1 MGGQE
6 NVTLYDPDSKDDIAK
21 GLITQGLILVEL
33 RKEKRFAKLI
43 SEYAKAQEKAKANR
57 VRYTT
62 QNLISINISFLAH
75 LSRRYNSIPV
85 KLSSVCVSVNI
96 FKLEYLRNQWANGN
110 EILSQTSLG
119 WGKGCIRLKAR
130 SDRNSGVHGN
140 G

>member
-62 QNLISINISFLAH
+62 QNLIIRDYHMGILVIARSINPRSH
-75 LSRRYNSIPV
+75 Y
-85 KLSSVCVSVNI
+85 
-96 FKLEYLRNQWANGN
+96 Q
-110 EILSQTSLG
+110 
-119 WGKGCIRLKAR
+119 AR
-130 SDRNSGVHGN
+130 ER
-140 G
+140 